1 MKRCGDCNARYGT
14 AHATNCP
21 KYLESL
27 YKRIAELEA
36 ENVRLRE
43 WLSNLTEVDETH
55 GYSRLTLSP
64 TMIIKESKALLE
76 NTQ

>member
-1 MKRCGDCNARYGT
+1 MFNVYEYRNDTEALQ
-14 AHATNCP
+14 AAVD
-21 KYLESL
+21 
-27 YKRIAELEA
+27 RIAELEA